1 MRSFVELMGLR
12 WLFLREVKSV
22 ITETS
27 SQRSFRGYTWFPRMV
42 IWRTVGRLNPR
53 GSGCSSLLT
62 VCSPYGSS
70 SLEKATRVGSSA
82 YIHPALAHLSHYPLP
97 ANRSNRCNHIFTTDA
112 LDYAKSRCH
121 SWDKEIGRF
130 DLEQPNLTQYVQ
142 YFY

>member
-1 MRSFVELMGLR
+1 MIR
-12 WLFLREVKSV
+12 WNAFIRRANGVKMA
-22 ITETS
+22 ILT
-27 SQRSFRGYTWFPRMV
+27 RGKVSNNGNVVTA
-42 IWRTVGRLNPR
+42 VGRLNPR

-121 SWDKEIGRF
+121 LWDKEIGRF